1 MVGFVIAMQSEALPL
16 LSMVKES
23 KQYVLAGRDCY
34 EGELSG
40 EKIAVIVCGIGKV
53 NAASATQALVLRYQ
67 PDIIINIGV
76 AGAVNPDLKVCDVC
90 AVSKAVQYDF
100 DITAIDDVPVGYIQ
114 NIKQQYI
121 YTDKKIFERLSEKY
135 KAVTVASADRFSF
148 KKSEAEFIKTLGGD
162 LRDMELG
169 AIAQVCFLNN
179 VPYISLKTVSDTA
192 GGSPAQEFI
201 INLDKSTA
209 CVKEYIGGVMS
220 VLKEF
225 I

>member
-16 LSMVKES
+16 LSIVKES
-23 KQYVLAGRDCY
+23 KQYVLAGRECY

-40 EKIAVIVCGIGKV
+40 ETIAVIICGIGKV
-53 NAASATQALVLRYQ
+53 NAASATQALIFRYQ

-90 AVSKAVQYDF
+90 AVSKSVQYDF

-121 YTDKKIFERLSEKY
+121 YTDKNIFERLSEKY

-148 KKSEAEFIKTLGGD
+148 KKKARSGFYKNFGRRFKRYGTG
-162 LRDMELG
+162 RD
-169 AIAQVCFLNN
+169 
-179 VPYISLKTVSDTA
+179 SA
-192 GGSPAQEFI
+192 GLFFKQCALYFFKNSFRYRRRQPCSGI
-201 INLDKSTA
+201 
-209 CVKEYIGGVMS
+209 
-220 VLKEF
+220 
-225 I
+225 

>member
-1 MVGFVIAMQSEALPL
+1 MTGFVIAMQSEALPL
-16 LSMVKES
+16 LSMIKKS
-23 KQYVLAGRDCY
+23 RQIVLAGRECF

-53 NAASATQALVLRYQ
+53 NAASAAQALIMRYQ
-67 PDIIINIGV
+67 PSIIINIGV

-90 AVSKAVQYDF
+90 VVNKAVQYDF
-100 DITAIDDVPVGYIQ
+100 DVTAIDDVPVGYIQ

-121 YTDKKIFERLSEKY
+121 FTDKTIFEKLSKKY
-135 KAVTVASADRFSF
+135 KAVTVATADRFSF
-148 KKSEAEFIKTLGGD
+148 KSSEAEFIKALGGD

-179 VPYISLKTVSDTA
+179 MPFISVKTVSDTA
-192 GGSPAQEFI
+192 EGSPAQEFK

-209 CVKEYIGGVMS
+209 CVKEYIGDVMS
-220 VLKEF
+220 MLR
-225 I
+225 